1 MVPRRDAWIAYLLMV
16 CQGFLFYAVGYLT
29 PYVETELGA
38 PTWASALPNSAM
50 AVGLLVAGVIV
61 PRVVRG
67 QGTWGAVRLWAVL
80 LAAAA
85 TGMAL
90 GTSMP
95 ALLAGAFVIGLAGA
109 GSLTHAVTA
118 FAGRRDGVLLMRATL
133 ASVMGGVLGPLVLSA
148 SARSVGW
155 NLGILAPVP
164 LALAIALLAQA
175 RGRMAV
181 AGRDLDATAIDAP
194 RPVPPA
200 GQDHA
205 GEPPLPRAYWLAWT
219 FLALCIGAESSFVA
233 WGAQV
238 AVAQV
243 GIALA
248 DATALGSLFVLGLI
262 VGRVLLG
269 AGRGPRA
276 APRRLLA
283 GMVVVGIT
291 GGLLVWV
298 GREVALIGVG
308 LLAGG
313 LGLAGVW
320 ATAAGVAVANAPRSP
335 ILAGARLNPASGVA
349 MLVVPLLLG
358 VVATAVGVLAAWGI
372 VLGLLV
378 AALVVLRVVPA
389 GRPAALERV
398 PGPGGPAEARGP
410 AG

>member
-1 MVPRRDAWIAYLLMV
+1 MIPRRDVWIAYLLMV

-29 PYVETELGA
+29 PYVESELGA

-50 AVGLLVAGVIV
+50 AMGLLVAGVVV

-67 QGTWGAVRLWAVL
+67 LGPWGAVRLWAVL

-85 TGMAL
+85 LGMAL
-90 GTSMP
+90 ATSLP
-95 ALLAGAFVIGLAGA
+95 VLLAGAFVIGLAGA

-118 FAGRRDGVLLMRATL
+118 FAGRRNGVLLMRATL

-148 SARSVGW
+148 AARSVGW

-164 LALAIALLAQA
+164 LALAVALLAT
-175 RGRMAV
+175 
-181 AGRDLDATAIDAP
+181 AGRRKAGGDPAAADGGDL
-194 RPVPPA
+194 RPVAPA
-200 GQDHA
+200 GHDHHA
-205 GEPPLPRAYWLAWT
+205 EPPLPRAYWLAWT
-219 FLALCIGAESSFVA
+219 FLVLCIGAESSFVA

-262 VGRVLLG
+262 IGRVLLG

-276 APRRLLA
+276 EPKRLLA

-298 GREVALIGVG
+298 GREVALMGAG

-320 ATAAGVAVANAPRSP
+320 ATAAGVAVANAPGSP
-335 ILAGARLNPASGVA
+335 VLAGARLNPASGVA
-349 MLVVPLLLG
+349 MLVVPVLLG

-372 VLGLLV
+372 VLGLLAV
-378 AALVVLRVVPA
+378 ALVVLRAVPA
-389 GRPAALERV
+389 GPAAPR
-398 PGPGGPAEARGP
+398 
-410 AG
+410 